1 MAEIR
6 RPDYSKTSTR
16 SQVYNVAPVQQT
28 LSQGDENVGR
38 VDMSNSK
45 IFDALLNG
53 VGVFAEIYQKS
64 EQTATRLKAKEL
76 IINKMKHHENQKLL
90 LKEHLPFTDP
100 AEIGLQTSLSKFRQ
114 EDEQG
119 RTMYNIGKDLSVNI
133 SPQKIPDNVS
143 DSVLELIEESFVRM
157 DSDLLSSIISEVEQ
171 AQTKQDLNFLTQEKD
186 IYGQGVI
193 SVFRNSDSTKNAIE
207 QSKTHLANIWNAID
221 ERSLQGGTLDVAE
234 VNTEKYQTVQTM
246 LQAWYQREMRDPNIR
261 RDEVINDAEKGKYQ
275 IKIEGKTYKLSPS
288 FYNADFLKRNERNEN
303 IILADA
309 KTAEQTKVETFFADY
324 QRNNSGD
331 NFKKGYNISINELK
345 AGGVTE
351 YDAIRWITEQE
362 TKERVG
368 GITDLE
374 STMWSES
381 EFNKGF
387 LSKFTKQ
394 GTTKDRFGST
404 KLLPLEKKALA
415 DKIRDEFPDAKG
427 HEYITQSFITRL
439 ITAHEAGERKES
451 IQKELKEKSGTQ
463 NSVIAGLKNM
473 AIQPTGAAKVLDRFY
488 YKNTKDEW
496 ELDYSKIKSDQGLSV
511 FGENSLD
518 ERVNAI
524 DELGR
529 MAMKTHEDYM
539 KSLQPKDIPDSRQP
553 AILDSIAREYQMN
566 ISSALK
572 KAKLDR
578 KEHAD
583 IMDENREA
591 SDQLDDDTPFGW
603 GNHRHP
609 DSGKSNNIDHIVE
622 QFVLEEDLQGLTK
635 IGQTI
640 MNMDTRGLKDSI
652 SYINGEHPEHS
663 RNKYVRDYVLQEI
676 NKRQVLLQDHAA
688 MTAIVESGQ
697 RLIFEAG
704 KPINVD
710 FIHQWQKEYN
720 AGNKNQLI
728 PKAILA
734 KIGELGDQSID
745 KQTRMAQYIQLLG
758 RVSQFGKADTQRIAY
773 QEVRLHIKKNVSP
786 SMAALSDVWDNVDLG
801 IQEQLFGIATS
812 KLVVEGT
819 GGIPDTES
827 YKEVKEHIDERART
841 EGMNTTMQS
850 TEQKAEHL
858 RLQRDIVEALSLEN
872 YWKGRDAK
880 EIATD
885 VDEMLYGGSSVI
897 KTGQRYN
904 FSADDSYY
912 ERLGMESTEAKNGY
926 KFYMYNMEHEENPA
940 SWTTISGIDP
950 QILSQMRDQAL
961 QSSMMTNITQGVK
974 RFREMKDGEYTGKI
988 IEENIKT
995 GVQKEVF
1002 SDAFSRIQAQSAEQI
1017 SEDILRANSKNLRK
1031 GFINATGGGY
1041 NIGVYLV
1048 GPNGSI
1054 DQSMLIGHFFQKDK
1068 KGKKTP
1074 KVVTQEELA
1083 RLSASPYLLNY
1094 LNGAKFILN
1103 FDHQYVKDL
1112 KADGAKRILDN
1123 TMAPAVTEMP
1133 FLRFLEKAGVSEFEG
1148 AILPLYNEMEKK
1160 AKELGVDTL
1169 NREQSEKI
1177 LDNLIQRQNRWYKK
1191 SWMPHF
1197 MNNFL
1202 ESFTSGIQ
1210 QTSLRDLKELR
1221 EK

>member
-1 MAEIR
+1 M
-6 RPDYSKTSTR
+6 
-16 SQVYNVAPVQQT
+16 
-28 LSQGDENVGR
+28 
-38 VDMSNSK
+38 
-45 IFDALLNG
+45 
-53 VGVFAEIYQKS
+53 
-64 EQTATRLKAKEL
+64 
-76 IINKMKHHENQKLL
+76 
-90 LKEHLPFTDP
+90 
-100 AEIGLQTSLSKFRQ
+100 
-114 EDEQG
+114 
-119 RTMYNIGKDLSVNI
+119 
-133 SPQKIPDNVS
+133 
-143 DSVLELIEESFVRM
+143 
-157 DSDLLSSIISEVEQ
+157 
-171 AQTKQDLNFLTQEKD
+171 
-186 IYGQGVI
+186 
-193 SVFRNSDSTKNAIE
+193 
-207 QSKTHLANIWNAID
+207 
-221 ERSLQGGTLDVAE
+221 
-234 VNTEKYQTVQTM
+234 
-246 LQAWYQREMRDPNIR
+246 
-261 RDEVINDAEKGKYQ
+261 
-275 IKIEGKTYKLSPS
+275 SPS
-288 FYNADFLKRNERNEN
+288 FYNAYSLKRNERNEN
-303 IILADA
+303 EFLSDT
-309 KTAEQTKVETFFADY
+309 KTAERTKIETFFADY
-324 QRNNSGD
+324 KRNNSGD
-331 NFKKGYNISINELK
+331 NFTKDYDTSIKELK
-345 AGGVTE
+345 AGEVPE

-362 TKERVG
+362 AIARGVD
-368 GITDLE
+368 ITDLE
-374 STMWSES
+374 SRMWSES
-381 EFNKGF
+381 HFNKGF
-387 LSKFTKQ
+387 LSKFTQQ
-394 GTTKDRFGST
+394 GTKKDRFGST
-404 KLLPLEKKALA
+404 KLLPLDKKALA
-415 DKIRDEFPDAKG
+415 DKIKKEFPDSVG
-427 HEYITQSFITRL
+427 QEYITQSFITRL
-439 ITAHEAGERKES
+439 ITAHEAGERIEF

-488 YKNTKDEW
+488 YKNTRDEW

-511 FGENSLD
+511 FGEDSLD

-539 KSLQPKDIPDSRQP
+539 SSLQPKDIPDSRQP

-640 MNMDTRGLKDSI
+640 INMDSGGLKDSI
-652 SYINGEHPEHS
+652 DYINTEHPEHS
-663 RNKYVRDYVLQEI
+663 RNKYVRDHVLQEI
-676 NKRQVLLQDHAA
+676 NNRQVLLQDHAA

-710 FIHQWQKEYN
+710 FIHQWQDEYR
-720 AGNKNQLI
+720 AGNVNQLI

-734 KIGELGDQSID
+734 KIVELGDQSID
-745 KQTRMAQYIQLLG
+745 KQTRMGQYIQLLG

-801 IQEQLFGIATS
+801 IREQLFGIATS

-819 GGIPDTES
+819 GGIPNTES

-926 KFYMYNMEHEENPA
+926 KFFMYNMEHEENPA

-950 QILSQMRDQAL
+950 KIVSQMKDQAP
-961 QSSMMTNITQGVK
+961 
-974 RFREMKDGEYTGKI
+974 
-988 IEENIKT
+988 
-995 GVQKEVF
+995 
-1002 SDAFSRIQAQSAEQI
+1002 EQI
-1017 SEDILRANSKNLRK
+1017 TEDILRANSKNLRK
-1031 GFINATGGGY
+1031 GFINATGGGF

-1068 KGKKTP
+1068 KGRKTP
-1074 KVVTQEELA
+1074 KVVSQEELA

-1094 LNGAKFILN
+1094 LNGAKFILK
-1103 FDHQYVKDL
+1103 FDHQYVRDL
-1112 KADGAKRILDN
+1112 KAEGAKRILNN
-1123 TMAPAVTEMP
+1123 TMAPEVTEMP

-1177 LDNLIQRQNRWYKK
+1177 LDNLIQRQNRWYKT

-1197 MNNFL
+1197 MNKFL